1 MSPTAPDET
10 DDAHQTPAG
19 FVALETEIP
28 FLELIGDIY
37 VHKSEPARLLI
48 LAQEKHAN
56 HRGTVMGGMLATF
69 VDFAL
74 GRAIAADADDDKE
87 RATVSLTI
95 DYLAAAPTGAW
106 IEARTH
112 VDRIGGT
119 LAFADCS
126 LRVEE
131 RELVRARSV
140 WASLE

>member
-1 MSPTAPDET
+1 VPSTAQDEPDRVRP
-10 DDAHQTPAG
+10 PAG
-19 FVALETEIP
+19 FTPLDTEIP
-28 FLELIGDIY
+28 FLELVGEIY
-37 VHKSEPARLLI
+37 VHEREPARFRI
-48 LAQEKHAN
+48 FAQEKHAN

-74 GRAIAADADDDKE
+74 GRAIAADADDGKE

-95 DYLAAAPTGAW
+95 DYLAAAPTGGW
-106 IEARTH
+106 IEARTT

-126 LRVEE
+126 LRADE
-131 RELVRARSV
+131 REIVRARSV